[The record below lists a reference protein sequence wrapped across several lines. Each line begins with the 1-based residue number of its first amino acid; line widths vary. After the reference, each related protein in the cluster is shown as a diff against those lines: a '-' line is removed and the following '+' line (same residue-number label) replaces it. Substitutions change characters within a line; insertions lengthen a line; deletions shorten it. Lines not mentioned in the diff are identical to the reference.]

1 LRPINLVTRSNDMK
15 KIVFLYLSVL
25 LLLSSCGLNK
35 QARQVKAFEKCEY
48 QITSADSIYLAGRD
62 ISKLISDK
70 NIDMSSM
77 PELAFAYLRKD
88 IPLKVRLNLQIK
100 NPTADLAAIN
110 QFEYKILIKGQ
121 ELANGFVNQKV
132 SVDPGSSAIVPVN
145 VNANI
150 YQFLSDGKTMQQIAD
165 FIRGGNTSGTE
176 KKGIVT
182 LKIKPTINLAGKLV
196 NYPGYITIDREISS
210 KILF

>member
-1 LRPINLVTRSNDMK
+1 MVRSYDMRNL
-15 KIVFLYLSVL
+15 FLLCFAAIL
-25 LLLSSCGLNK
+25 LYSCGLNK

-48 QITSADSIYLAGRD
+48 QITSADSIYVAGRD
-62 ISKLISDK
+62 VSKLI
-70 NIDMSSM
+70 NNATIDISSM

-88 IPLKVRLNLQIK
+88 IPLKARLNLQIK
-100 NPTADLAAIN
+100 NPTANLAAIN

-121 ELANGFVNQKV
+121 ELANGFINQKV
-132 SVDPGSSAIVPVN
+132 SVEPGSSTTVPVN

-165 FIRGGNTSGTE
+165 FIKGGDTNGTE

-182 LKIKPTINLAGKLV
+182 LKIKPTISLAGKLI
-196 NYPGYITIDREISS
+196 NYPGYITIDKEISS